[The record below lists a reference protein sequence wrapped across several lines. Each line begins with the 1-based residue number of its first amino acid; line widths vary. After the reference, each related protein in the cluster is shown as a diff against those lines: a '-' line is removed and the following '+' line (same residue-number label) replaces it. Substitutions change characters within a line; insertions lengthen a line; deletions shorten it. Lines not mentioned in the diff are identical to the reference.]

1 MAVALLCVAHYVLG
15 SRMNRK
21 HAEQWL
27 DEVRGVVGANFK
39 DCGTQDTGDDTFEYV
54 DGEPVPPKPKS
65 SQTDANAQSLYFED
79 ISPNQ
84 FPLLLSGRHNLV
96 YANLNL
102 VLSKR
107 HDIAQM
113 LGTILF
119 GRWVDVQR
127 DRLWIEIPIVRAD

>member
-1 MAVALLCVAHYVLG
+1 M
-15 SRMNRK
+15 
-21 HAEQWL
+21 
-27 DEVRGVVGANFK
+27 
-39 DCGTQDTGDDTFEYV
+39 DT
-54 DGEPVPPKPKS
+54 
-65 SQTDANAQSLYFED
+65 NAQSLYFED

-127 DRLWIEIPIVRAD
+127 DRLWIEIPIVRTDKIKCELLIVKQRELKAVKKS